1 MDTKNTLITNIS
13 STPTIQQT
21 GQHNVNVTNQP
32 GGNVSIFNGPPIDY
46 DEKGI
51 PYTPITPVRF
61 DREKNIIYLGNEK
74 VKLQIELI
82 QPGLLAPQELPYINA
97 LCEVYAEK
105 LGLALGTVTPDTIS
119 TDLPKNLLHHYSS
132 QRKAYYQAEFVK
144 RMARET
150 FSDGDKQFSI
160 LKEDAFTGIE
170 DAYYDDHSTGYGRL
184 KAVLERITIISLTKS
199 ALINLVG
206 LIGNLEKKGLCHILV
221 NDDII
226 KSWVNI
232 DE

>member
-32 GGNVSIFNGPPIDY
+32 GGNVNIFNNLTTDY
-46 DEKGI
+46 DEAGI
-51 PYTPITPVRF
+51 PYTPINHVRF
-61 DREKNIIYLGNEK
+61 DSDSNIIYLGNEK
-74 VKLQIELI
+74 IKVPTELI
-82 QPGLLAPQELPYINA
+82 QPNLLTPEELPYVNA
-97 LCEVYAEK
+97 LCEIYAEK
-105 LGLALGTVTPDTIS
+105 LGLSLGKVTPDTIS
-119 TDLPKNLLHHYSS
+119 TTLPKNLLHHYSS
-132 QRKAYYQAEFVK
+132 QRKAYYKVEYVK

-150 FSDGDKQFSI
+150 FSDGDKQFTT
-160 LKEDAFTGIE
+160 LKEDAFAGIE
-170 DAYYDDHSTGYGRL
+170 DTYYDDHSTGYGRL
-184 KAVLERITIISLTKS
+184 KAVLEKITIISLTKS

-206 LIGNLEKKGLCHILV
+206 LIGNLEKKGLCHILI